1 MIHSELS
8 AARQEARELAKA
20 IGRSVRV
27 RRVSGGW
34 LVEAPEDALPSVA
47 GESAASFLITTVES
61 EFTVLT
67 DRCRELVAE
76 DKCLE
81 ALKTGLKAAGV
92 CSKPESNGE
101 PVLEDLFLRQKALEI
116 QTTA

>member
-8 AARQEARELAKA
+8 AARKEARVLAKA

-27 RRVSGGW
+27 KRVSGGW
-34 LVEAPEDALPSVA
+34 LAEAPEDAPPSVA
-47 GESAASFLITTVES
+47 GESAASSLTTAVEP

-67 DRCRELVAE
+67 ARCRELVAE

-92 CSKPESNGE
+92 CSKP
-101 PVLEDLFLRQKALEI
+101 
-116 QTTA
+116 